1 MAQVHITKLNESFIK
16 VTAQDESTVEDIY
29 QSFKYKDPTHVPNK
43 WQKWDGTVR
52 MYDRSTG
59 KMQAG
64 VLFIL
69 LKWLK
74 ESEYDYHVDPELKDT
89 LINKITREEIQE
101 WVDGLDLSDEEGN
114 SITPYDYQVESL
126 FLTVKYQKMVLLA
139 ATSAGKSLIIYL
151 IQRFY
156 DMLYPEMRK
165 IVVVPT
171 AQLVTQLSKDF
182 SDYSRRN
189 GWAASAKVHQIVD
202 GATKAT
208 TKPIIISTWQGIQ
221 NMDRDF
227 FEEFAVLLVDEC
239 HGASAKKLTQI
250 CNYST
255 NAFVRIGLTGT
266 LKDNELHPIA
276 VQACFGPA
284 KRVVTTKELID
295 AGRATKVYIRQ
306 IHLAYNHGDRMKVNG
321 GGKDG
326 APMSFQEEVEFLFDH
341 QWRNKVI
348 VTLAKSLKG
357 NSLFLF
363 ERVDSHLLL
372 LEGLMKEAGLDV
384 KVIHG
389 DVKTG
394 ERDMIKALAE
404 SEDGVIILGTYGCIS
419 TGISIKR
426 LRNLVFCHP
435 SKSIVRVLQSIG
447 RVLRLH
453 KLKDFAN
460 LYDIIDDICTAG
472 RLNYGVRHAI
482 KRAEFYEA
490 EGHEVT
496 KRRIDAQ

>member
-1 MAQVHITKLNESFIK
+1 MAQVRITKLNESFIR
-16 VTAQDESTVEDIY
+16 VTAEDESTVEDIY
-29 QSFKYKDPTHVPNK
+29 QSFRYEDPTHVPSR
-43 WQKWDGTVR
+43 WSKWDGVVR
-52 MYDRSTG
+52 MYDRKTG
-59 KMQAG
+59 RMHG
-64 VLFIL
+64 GILFLL

-74 ESEYDYHVDPELKDT
+74 ESDYTYDVDPELRDS
-89 LINKITREEIQE
+89 LITKVTREEIQE

-114 SITPYDYQVESL
+114 QITPYDYQVESL
-126 FLTVKYQKMVLLA
+126 YLTVKYQKLVLLA
-139 ATSAGKSLIIYL
+139 ATSAGKSLIIYMV
-151 IQRFY
+151 QRFY

-171 AQLVTQLSKDF
+171 AQLVNQLSQDF
-182 SDYSRRN
+182 VDYSRRN
-189 GWAASAKVHQIVD
+189 GWAASAKVHKIVD
-202 GATKAT
+202 GAEKYTNR
-208 TKPIIISTWQGIQ
+208 PIIISTWQAIQ

-227 FEEFAVLLVDEC
+227 FEEFAVLMVDEC

-250 CNYST
+250 CEYSR

-295 AGRATKVYIRQ
+295 AGRATKVYIQ
-306 IHLAYNHGDRMKVNG
+306 QMILAYSYDDRMTVNG

-326 APMSFQEEVEFLFDH
+326 AMSFEEEVQFLFDH
-341 QWRNKVI
+341 SWRNKVI
-348 VTLAKSLKG
+348 VTLAKALKG

-363 ERVDSHLLL
+363 ERVDSHLLKI
-372 LEGLMKEAGLDV
+372 EGLMKAAGLDV

-394 ERDMIKALAE
+394 ERDLIKALAE
-404 SEDGVIILGTYGCIS
+404 KEDGVIILGTYGCIS
-419 TGISIKR
+419 TGVSIKR
-426 LRNLVFCHP
+426 LRNIIFCHP

-453 KLKDFAN
+453 KLKDHAT
-460 LYDIIDDICTAG
+460 LIDIIDDLSTAG
-472 RLNYGVRHAI
+472 RVNYSIRHAI
-482 KRAEFYEA
+482 RRGEFYEA
-490 EGHEVT
+490 EEHTVT
-496 KRRIDAQ
+496 KKRIEAK